1 MIKVNSSEFNFQY
14 GDQIHFPCRISS
26 MVAYVKTDENIK
38 SNFKFE
44 KCFVFRTKVEEY
56 IEQCKDADIL
66 LCSCYVWNWEITNY
80 LASEVK
86 KINPNCTIIF
96 GGAHIPDLSPGFFEK
111 YPYVDIIA
119 HGEGEYILKNTLNA
133 YLKDKDF
140 SNVNGIETKEYRT
153 PIQERIN
160 DLDALPSPY
169 LTNTVWD
176 LVEKVDDVKWIV
188 GWETNRG
195 CPYQCTFCDWGSATF
210 TKVRKWEES
219 RLFKEIEWF
228 AKNKIPYIDC
238 CDANFGIFQERDFR
252 IAKKLKEVALETGYP
267 DRVRPAWAKN
277 SSEKIIPIAKQLQ
290 EGNILGAVTL
300 AVQSLDKE
308 TLNIIKRANIKFDQ
322 FSDLSSS
329 FRKNGIPTYTELIM
343 GMPGETLQSFK
354 DGLDSIAM
362 TKVDTVFIYNC
373 TVLPNAPMNVPEY
386 REKYK
391 IKITRSPIMLVHSSI
406 HNRGDH
412 QEYEEIVTE
421 TSTCS
426 YEDLKET
433 YLYSWCFLTL
443 QSLGIL
449 KHIATYYNM
458 SHNIRYTKFYEVF
471 LEFCRTE
478 ESVFSD
484 EVNHVIKFRD
494 DGYEGKG
501 WDEHDPK
508 LGDIIWP
515 IEEASWLRLS
525 YNEKR
530 FHQDTKKL
538 VRFIDKKLGLDTS
551 EKILDDLV
559 KFEVF
564 TLSTRDN
571 KNEIK
576 SEKFNYDWKKFFLSE
591 DNVELDELAREYSY
605 NNLVIDEDP
614 ISWGFKVIWYGRRSG
629 NYKCQLQKLKENYAS
644 VDDLKNDNSEKV
656 IVETTHDTMGP

>member
-14 GDQIHFPCRISS
+14 GDQIHFPCRIAS
-26 MVAYVKTDENIK
+26 MMAYVKTNERVKN
-38 SNFKFE
+38 NFKFE
-44 KCFVFRTKVEEY
+44 KSFVFRTEVEEY
-56 IEQCKDADIL
+56 IKECHDTDIL
-66 LCSCYVWNWEITNY
+66 LCSCYVWNWEITKY

-86 KINPNCTIIF
+86 KNNPDCTIIF
-96 GGAHIPDLSPGFFEK
+96 GGAQIPDLAQDFFK
-111 YPYVDIIA
+111 QHPYVDIIA
-119 HGEGEYILKNTLNA
+119 HGEGEYILENILTA
-133 YLKDKDF
+133 YLKDKDY
-140 SNVNGIETKEYRT
+140 SQVNGIETKEFRNQL
-153 PIQERIN
+153 QERIN
-160 DLDALPSPY
+160 ELDNLPSPY

-176 LVEKVDDVKWIV
+176 LVEKVDGIRWIV

-195 CPYQCTFCDWGSATF
+195 CPYACTFCDWGSATF

-228 AKNKIPYIDC
+228 AENKIPYIDC

-252 IAKKLKEVALETGYP
+252 IAEKLKEVALKTNYP
-267 DRVRPAWAKN
+267 ERVRPAWAKN

-290 EGNILGAVTL
+290 DGGILGAVTL
-300 AVQSLDKE
+300 AVQSLDPD
-308 TLNIIKRANIKFDQ
+308 TLKIIKRANIKFDT
-322 FSDLSSS
+322 FSELASI

-391 IKITRSPIMLVHSSI
+391 IKIARSPIMLVHSSI
-406 HNRGDH
+406 HNRGTH

-449 KHIATYYNM
+449 KHMATYYNIT
-458 SHNIRYTKFYEVF
+458 HNIRYTKFYEVF
-471 LEFCRTE
+471 LEFCRAAK
-478 ESVFSD
+478 SVFSD
-484 EVNHVIKFRD
+484 EVNHVIEFRD
-494 DGYEGKG
+494 GGYSGKG
-501 WDEHDPK
+501 WDEYDSK

-515 IEEASWLRLS
+515 IEEASWLRLT
-525 YNEKR
+525 YNEEK
-530 FHQDTKKL
+530 FHRDTERL
-538 VRFIDKKLGLDTS
+538 ISFIDKKFNLNTP
-551 EKILDDLV
+551 EKLLNDLV

-564 TLSTRDN
+564 TLSIRDN
-571 KNEIK
+571 KDEVK
-576 SEKFNYDWKKFFLSE
+576 SENFEFDWKNFFTN
-591 DNVELDELAREYSY
+591 DGNELKQIPKRYY
-605 NNLVIDEDP
+605 YKNLVIENDP
-614 ISWGFKVIWYGRRSG
+614 VMWGYKTIWYGRRAG
-629 NYKCQLQKLKENYAS
+629 NYKCQLQKLQEDEMLTSDSNKDKPS
-644 VDDLKNDNSEKV
+644 G
-656 IVETTHDTMGP
+656 IVVQTTHSTMGP